1 MLADKTTLT
10 DLSIFHPEIEQSIF
24 HYLNFTQTNTGKEYL
39 RQLLSHPLSNIP
51 AIENTQ
57 KTIQALGEIADEW
70 PASISNGTLMVLEKF
85 YETPINNLPHQA
97 GIVMGWF
104 YRVASATDY
113 SLTKYTIQHA
123 IDFTKGMAMIM
134 ILLEKSN
141 SSFITGW
148 RDRIKKLLQRAEI
161 SDLFQAERN
170 QLTIE
175 EVISLGNFIRNTYK
189 SALLELIDIYYQMDA
204 YMSMAEAG
212 KKRGLQ
218 FPTFTDSEDTRMD
231 AEELFHI
238 LLPVP
243 VPYTVSLNKESNFI
257 FLTGANMAGKSTFI
271 KAIGIAAYLAH
282 IGMGVPAKK
291 MTISLLHGIVS
302 NIQITDNIIKGE
314 SFFYNE
320 VQRIKSTLEKVNT
333 GFKWLI
339 LIDELFKGTNQE
351 DAIRCST
358 AVMEGLR
365 KNSECFF
372 VISTHLYEIGETLTQ
387 YKNIQFN
394 YFETSLAAGE
404 LAFSYQLKPGIS
416 NDRLG
421 YLILQKEGVLELLNN
436 M

>member
-1 MLADKTTLT
+1 MLADKTTLA
-10 DLSIFHPEIEQSIF
+10 DLSIFHAEVEQSIF

-39 RQLLSHPLSNIP
+39 RQLLSHPLGSIS

-57 KTIQALGEIADEW
+57 QTIHTLGEIAAEW

-85 YETPINNLPHQA
+85 YETPLDKLPNQA
-97 GIVMGWF
+97 GVFMGWY
-104 YRVASATDY
+104 YRVVSATDY
-113 SLTKYTIQHA
+113 SLTKYTVQHA
-123 IDFTKGMAMIM
+123 IDFTKGMASIM
-134 ILLEKSN
+134 ILLEKGN
-141 SSFITGW
+141 SSFINSW
-148 RDRIKKLLQRAEI
+148 RQRIKKLLQRSEI
-161 SDLFQAERN
+161 SNLFQAERD

-175 EVISLGNFIRNTYK
+175 DVISLGSFIRNVYK
-189 SALLELIDIYYQMDA
+189 SAMLELIDIYYQMDA
-204 YMSMAEAG
+204 YASLAEAG
-212 KKRGLQ
+212 KKWGLQ
-218 FPTFTDSEDTRMD
+218 FPTFIDSEDTILN
-231 AEELFHI
+231 AEELYHI

-243 VPYTVSLNKESNFI
+243 VPYTLSLNKESNFI

-282 IGMGVPAKK
+282 IGMGVPARK

-320 VQRIKSTLEKVNT
+320 VQRIKSTLEKVKT

-351 DAIRCST
+351 DAIRCSS

-365 KNSECFF
+365 KNSACLF
-372 VISTHLYEIGETLTQ
+372 VISTHLYEIGETLTK
-387 YKNIQFN
+387 YKNIQFH
-394 YFETSLAAGE
+394 YFETSLSAGE
-404 LAFSYQLKPGIS
+404 LCFSYQLKPGIS

-421 YLILQKEGVLELLNN
+421 YLILQKEGVLELLNSL
-436 M
+436 

>member
-1 MLADKTTLT
+1 MLADKTTLA
-10 DLSIFHPEIEQSIF
+10 DLSIFHAEVEQSIF

-57 KTIQALGEIADEW
+57 QTIQALGEIACDW
-70 PASISNGTLMVLEKF
+70 PVSISNGTLMVLEKF
-85 YETPINNLPHQA
+85 YETPIDKLPAKA
-97 GIVMGWF
+97 GIVIGWY
-104 YRVASATDY
+104 YRIISATDY
-113 SLTKYTIQHA
+113 SLTRYTVQHA
-123 IDFTKGMAMIM
+123 IDFTKGMASIM
-134 ILLEKSN
+134 ILLEKGN
-141 SSFITGW
+141 SSFIIDW
-148 RDRIKKLLQRAEI
+148 RQRIKKLLQRAEI
-161 SDLFQAERN
+161 SDLFQADRN

-175 EVISLGNFIRNTYK
+175 EVISLGSFLRNVYK
-189 SALLELIDIYYQMDA
+189 SALLELIDIYYQIDA
-204 YMSMAEAG
+204 YMSLAVAG
-212 KKRGLQ
+212 EKWGLQ
-218 FPTFTDSEDTRMD
+218 FPTFIDNEDTRME

-243 VPYTVSLNKESNFI
+243 VPYTLSLKKESNFI

-320 VQRIKSTLEKVNT
+320 VQRIKSTLEKVKT

-365 KNSECFF
+365 KNSECLF
-372 VISTHLYEIGETLTQ
+372 VISTHLYEIGETLTK
-387 YKNIQFN
+387 YNSIQFH

-404 LAFSYQLKPGIS
+404 LCFSYQLKRGIS

-421 YLILQKEGVLELLNN
+421 YLILQKEGVLEILNKL
-436 M
+436 

>member
-1 MLADKTTLT
+1 MLADKTTLA
-10 DLSIFHPEIEQSIF
+10 DLSIFHPEVEQSIF

-39 RQLLSHPLSNIP
+39 RQLLAHPLGSIP

-57 KTIQALGEIADEW
+57 QTIQTLGEIGGDW
-70 PASISNGTLMVLEKF
+70 PVSISNGTLMVLEKF
-85 YETPINNLPHQA
+85 YETPINKLPNQA
-97 GIVMGWF
+97 GIVMGWY
-104 YRVASATDY
+104 YRVVCATDY
-113 SLTKYTIQHA
+113 SLTKYTVQHA
-123 IDFTKGMAMIM
+123 IDFTKGMATIM
-134 ILLEKSN
+134 ILLDKGN

-148 RDRIKKLLQRAEI
+148 RERIKKLLQRPEI
-161 SDLFQAERN
+161 SDLFQAERDR
-170 QLTIE
+170 LTTE
-175 EVISLGNFIRNTYK
+175 EVLRMGSFIRDAYK
-189 SALLELIDIYYQMDA
+189 SALLELIDIYCQIDA
-204 YMSMAEAG
+204 YMSLAEAG
-212 KKRGLQ
+212 KKWGLQ
-218 FPTFTDSEDTRMD
+218 FPTVIDSDDTRMD

-243 VPYTVSLNKESNFI
+243 VPYTLSLKKESNFI

-320 VQRIKSTLEKVNT
+320 VQRIKSTLEKVKT

-387 YKNIQFN
+387 YKNIQFH

-404 LAFSYQLKPGIS
+404 LSFSYQLKPGIS

-421 YLILQKEGVLELLNN
+421 YLILQKEGVLELLNKL
-436 M
+436 